1 MSEEIKS
8 NSKNREKTRVLC
20 ECAIMLALSIALSF
34 FSITPGGFGGSI
46 TPASMLPVLLVGIRH
61 GYKWGIGTA
70 FIFSIFQLVTGL
82 SYFSYIQGFSAYLVC
97 LLFDFIIP
105 FTLLGLSA
113 FASIKNKRE
122 DARLNVPKVII
133 TSGVLMVM
141 RFLCHFVSGVTIWRA
156 YADEVGQSPFVYSL
170 LYNVVYMLPEIAI
183 TLSVLGLFVGSGKIR
198 ELITKK

>member
-1 MSEEIKS
+1 MSEEIK
-8 NSKNREKTRVLC
+8 NDSKIREKTKVLC

-61 GYKWGIGTA
+61 GYKWGVGTA
-70 FIFSIFQLVTGL
+70 FVFSIFQLITGL
-82 SYFSYIQGFSAYLVC
+82 SYFSYIQGFLAYLVC

-113 FASIKNKRE
+113 FACVKTKGE
-122 DARLNVPKVII
+122 EPKLNIPKVII

-141 RFLCHFVSGVTIWRA
+141 RFICHFVSGVTIWRA

-183 TLSVLGLFVGSGKIR
+183 TLVVLGLMLVSRQVR